1 MPRCHL
7 LQDGPPLVFSVATH
21 WFAKRNDW
29 DVVVAKK
36 GESEGE
42 SRHAEVCSF
51 ARCAALRNLFVRR
64 LRVGERTGDD
74 TGLTPLLWPCAED
87 LRSMLSPSKECM
99 LGLSRLLRDVTK
111 AVQKYGVRKVCQLS
125 QLSELWQ
132 SLRGALGLQST

>member
-87 LRSMLSPSKECM
+87 LRYMLNPLMLLRELGWQCGWFAFVRKLHSTLSRVSRM
-99 LGLSRLLRDVTK
+99 LG
-111 AVQKYGVRKVCQLS
+111 
-125 QLSELWQ
+125 
-132 SLRGALGLQST
+132 